1 MLVIFLIM
9 SILLAIIFNFIAS
22 KMMDMDFKK
31 FLGFYFK
38 NELFGIY
45 FTFINLILIITF
57 LIIISGTYNT
67 FIKWNIGILFGE
79 KILNRF
85 LENKEMDIMVVGKIN
100 EDFWEGF

>member
-22 KMMDMDFKK
+22 KMMDMNFKK

-67 FIKWNIGILFGE
+67 FIK
-79 KILNRF
+79 
-85 LENKEMDIMVVGKIN
+85 
-100 EDFWEGF
+100 